1 MIEVLSKISV
11 EKTTQSKLPGVDFD
25 NIIFGKQF
33 SDHMFVADYKNGEW
47 QDLKIVPYAPI
58 MLSPACAAL
67 HYGQAIFEG
76 MKAYK
81 NENNEIFL
89 FRAKDN
95 AKRINVSAR
104 RMCMPEIPEEI
115 FMEGLKQLVKL
126 DSDWIPSGEGSSLYI
141 RPYMF
146 ASEQLLGVR
155 PADEYKFIIF
165 TAPVNSY
172 YAEPVNVKVET
183 EFSRANEGGVG
194 FAKAAGNYGAALYPA
209 KVGQNNGYQQLIWTD
224 AVSHEY
230 IEESGTMNV
239 MFQIGNNLITP
250 NLDFKTTLA
259 GITRDSVL
267 TLAKEM
273 GVNVQERRVAVAE
286 IIDAARKGEL
296 KDVFG
301 TGTAATIAQIATITL
316 GEERFVLP
324 AFEDRELSNK
334 IAKKLLDIKK
344 GREKDTRGWVLKL

>member
-1 MIEVLSKISV
+1 MIEVLSKIRV
-11 EKTTQSKLPGVDFD
+11 EKTTQSKLPRVDFD

-47 QDLKIVPYAPI
+47 QDFKIVPYAPI
-58 MLSPACAAL
+58 EISPACAAL

-81 NENNEIFL
+81 NDNGEVFL
-89 FRAKDN
+89 FRPYDN
-95 AKRINVSAR
+95 AKRINVSAK

-126 DSDWIPSGEGSSLYI
+126 DAEWIPSGENSSLYI

-155 PADEYKFIIF
+155 PSDEYKFIIF

-183 EFSRANEGGVG
+183 QYSRANEGGVG
-194 FAKAAGNYGAALYPA
+194 YAKAAGNYGAALYPA
-209 KVGQNNGYQQLIWTD
+209 KMGQNNGYQQLIWTD
-224 AVSHEY
+224 SVTHEY

-250 NLDFKTTLA
+250 NLDLKTTLA
-259 GITRDSVL
+259 GVTRDSVL

-273 GVNVQERRVAVAE
+273 GINVQERRVAVAE

-301 TGTAATIAQIATITL
+301 TGTAATIAQIATITC
-316 GEERFVLP
+316 GEEKFILP
-324 AFEDRELSNK
+324 EVNDRELSNK
-334 IAKKLLDIKK
+334 LAQRLQDIKK
-344 GREKDTRGWVLKL
+344 GREKDTHDWVLKL